1 MYTDLYYFS
10 LVLGQNRTG
19 KRTLRDGYSLIDGVV
34 ELRYTLVSPVF
45 TQLWENLS
53 QSIRPGK
60 RVETETDTRNQHREL
75 SIFILAARKH

>member
-19 KRTLRDGYSLIDGVV
+19 KRTLKDGHSLIDGMV
-34 ELRYTLVSPVF
+34 ELRYALMSPVF
-45 TQLWENLS
+45 AQLWENLS

-60 RVETETDTRNQHREL
+60 RVETPETNIE
-75 SIFILAARKH
+75 S